1 MLQIQD
7 ATGGQTT
14 SVPAEVAG
22 CVGVFRDMIATVTD
36 NVNQEPVSSI
46 HIQS

>member
-7 ATGGQTT
+7 AAGGQTT
-14 SVPAEVAG
+14 SVPAEIAG

-36 NVNQEPVSSI
+36 KNQEPVSPI

>member
-14 SVPAEVAG
+14 PVPAEIAG

-36 NVNQEPVSSI
+36 ENQGPVSSI